1 MVMEGLMRYVVTLK
15 YNGITDHKIYKIKS
29 FKVVLSKITETLQRV
44 FNENDDDF
52 LEFDIAI
59 KRIK

>member
-1 MVMEGLMRYVVTLK
+1 MRYVVTLK